1 MSLDGDKSPRRGR
14 HHYSTLVRMVRVAG
28 RTKLGQYRHADQNHT
43 KGGRAMFNLDERQW
57 RIIRYTAASAFAFWL
72 FSQIADSSFLER
84 LWSQLAILTVA
95 AGAIR
100 VLMLG
105 AKTRSSR

>member
-1 MSLDGDKSPRRGR
+1 MFSLDAS
-14 HHYSTLVRMVRVAG
+14 
-28 RTKLGQYRHADQNHT
+28 
-43 KGGRAMFNLDERQW
+43 QW
-57 RIIRYTAASAFAFWL
+57 KAIRLTAVSAFGFWL

-84 LWSQLAILTVA
+84 LWSQLAILTLA